1 MEGLQSGQQEKNMI
15 HLPEQFVN
23 RMRKML
29 GEEELRA
36 FLSSYDR
43 PMARG
48 LRVNPLK
55 CPETQGRWLTDLV
68 KLYDLRT
75 VPWAVPYGYYYAED
89 LRPGRSPLHEAGLF
103 YIQEPSAMA
112 VAALSELVSDACGR
126 AGDFGSPSVP
136 ETEICAIPADSD
148 SFLQEDLQRLMRR
161 EEFCQ
166 GEKVLD
172 LCAAPGGK
180 TTMLASAMRGRGLLV
195 ANEIDAGRARIL
207 SQNVERMGITNAL
220 VLNES
225 PEELAD
231 RFPAFF
237 DRVLVDAPCSGEGM
251 FRREEQALSMWSE
264 ENIARC
270 AARQAQILDCAAG
283 MVKSGGFLIYSTC
296 TFAPE
301 EDEGSV
307 AGFLGRHPEFSVVNV
322 PALLGEE
329 RMRAWGFDTGKP
341 EWAGMRF
348 DAAAIAADEREDADG
363 AKGLSRF
370 ADPDGEGTRSLNP
383 DGEAPPCAGL
393 AGTIRLWPHRLQGEG
408 HFVAVL
414 QKEGMRSLEAV
425 PAGAGMGTLPSG
437 SGSAAGRSAAG
448 AGRGPESRTGR
459 RAAQTDAD
467 DSWVSAEGRA
477 GRGDSFRSS
486 DRRDG
491 KENASDKEVSAF
503 LSAFYAENITAD
515 LPGRLAR
522 ESGSGLVRFGDA
534 LWLMPYRDEISTEG
548 LRVLR
553 PGLQFGTVRKGRF
566 EPDHALA
573 MALHPGEAARVLDLA
588 AGAPEASAF
597 LRGESM
603 PCDAALKG
611 WTLVAIGGISAG
623 WGKAS
628 GGILKN
634 HYPKGL
640 RRPY

>member
-55 CPETQGRWLTDLV
+55 CPETQDRWLTDLV
-68 KLYDLRT
+68 KLHDLRT
-75 VPWAVPYGYYYAED
+75 VPWAVPYGYYYAEE

-112 VAALSELVSDACGR
+112 AAALSELVSDADGR

-180 TTMLASAMRGRGLLV
+180 TTMLAAAMRGRGLLV

-225 PEELAD
+225 PEGLAD

-264 ENIARC
+264 ANIARC

-296 TFAPE
+296 TFSPE
-301 EDEGSV
+301 EDEGSI

-329 RMRAWGFDTGKP
+329 RMRAWGFDTGRP
-341 EWAGMRF
+341 EWAGMRPF
-348 DAAAIAADEREDADG
+348 D
-363 AKGLSRF
+363 
-370 ADPDGEGTRSLNP
+370 
-383 DGEAPPCAGL
+383 AGL
-393 AGTIRLWPHRLQGEG
+393 AGTIRLWPHRLKGEG
-408 HFVAVL
+408 HFIAVL

-459 RAAQTDAD
+459 RAAQTGAD

-491 KENASDKEVSAF
+491 KKNASDKEVSAL
-503 LSAFYAENITAD
+503 LSAFCAENITAD
-515 LPGRLAR
+515 LPGRVAR

-553 PGLQFGTVRKGRF
+553 PGLQLGTVRKGRF

-597 LRGESM
+597 LRGESL